1 MTTILKNGKNIKG
14 TKKTK
19 KKPIAR
25 IVNIEKNHWGNQKTF

>member
-19 KKPIAR
+19 KKINKKKCGH
-25 IVNIEKNHWGNQKTF
+25 V